1 MARSLGS
8 NKEYFGRNLKL
19 LAGVLLSIGLFF
31 YAEIIKNSYNI
42 FVVHNPTTATHKQRE
57 KHTLENK
64 QHAQTLSPAVTV
76 TMTTCNRLH
85 LTQDSL
91 RSFYKFNSDANIQA
105 FKMIVD
111 CYNESFAHTIT
122 QEFPNIELLSS
133 VSNST
138 SPAMRVMDNVQLLYN
153 HVLQEGTE
161 FWVHME
167 GKSSHHTMYA
177 RLFAVNTPSQ
187 FLTNLTMF

>member
-8 NKEYFGRNLKL
+8 DREYFREYFGGNLKL
-19 LAGVLLSIGLFF
+19 LAGVLLPIGLFF

-42 FVVHNPTTATHKQRE
+42 FVVHDYATHKQRDN
-57 KHTLENK
+57 HTLGNK
-64 QHAQTLSPAVTV
+64 QHAQSLSPAVTV

-111 CYNESFAHTIT
+111 CYNETFAHTIT
-122 QEFPNIELLSS
+122 NEFPNIELLSS

-138 SPAMRVMDNVQLLYN
+138 SPAMRVMDNVQLLYT

-167 GKSSHHTMYA
+167 GKSRCTSYDIILCVCCL
-177 RLFAVNTPSQ
+177 R
-187 FLTNLTMF
+187 